1 MREKTEFVDPYLF
14 KNYPDVLTVR
24 QTAMLLSVC
33 PNTVYKLVREQAL
46 PSKRI
51 GVTIRIRK
59 RDVMKFLEARAP
71 KTHV

>member
-1 MREKTEFVDPYLF
+1 MREKTGFVDSYLF

-46 PSKRI
+46 PGKRI

-59 RDVMKFLEARAP
+59 REVMKFLETRAP